1 MSKGKE
7 NIHYLSGLAPINTY
21 SMLQSINHI
30 FDSQKDWVNVFPM
43 YMEKIIKPSESRV
56 CFFLSPNS
64 ALNCF
69 N

>member
-30 FDSQKDWVNVFPM
+30 FDSQKDWVNVFP
-43 YMEKIIKPSESRV
+43 YAHGKDYQTLRKLCL
-56 CFFLSPNS
+56 CFSFGEF
-64 ALNCF
+64 CF
-69 N
+69 ELF

>member
-30 FDSQKDWVNVFPM
+30 FDSQKDWVNVFP
-43 YMEKIIKPSESRV
+43 YVHGKDYQTIRKSCLFFSFAEF
-56 CFFLSPNS
+56 CFELF
-64 ALNCF
+64 
-69 N
+69 